1 VSSIKIVYL
10 NDVEMPEESPKA
22 KAGALATS
30 VRELDQMGLQDSKED
45 KCLVNDVPAL
55 VNLVPS
61 ANPSEGSPPPY
72 AACIEIELGS
82 NPVDRSAG
90 TLFWE

>member
-10 NDVEMPEESPKA
+10 ATEEMPEESPKA

-30 VRELDQMGLQDSKED
+30 VLELDQIGVRDSKED
-45 KCLVNDVPAL
+45 KCLVNNVPAL

-61 ANPSEGSPPPY
+61 ANPSEASPPPY

-82 NPVDRSAG
+82 NPTDRSVG

>member
-1 VSSIKIVYL
+1 
-10 NDVEMPEESPKA
+10 MPEESPKA

-30 VRELDQMGLQDSKED
+30 VLELDQIGLQDSKDD
-45 KCLVNDVPAL
+45 KCLVNNVPAL

-72 AACIEIELGS
+72 AACIEIEFRS
-82 NPVDRSAG
+82 NPTDRSAG